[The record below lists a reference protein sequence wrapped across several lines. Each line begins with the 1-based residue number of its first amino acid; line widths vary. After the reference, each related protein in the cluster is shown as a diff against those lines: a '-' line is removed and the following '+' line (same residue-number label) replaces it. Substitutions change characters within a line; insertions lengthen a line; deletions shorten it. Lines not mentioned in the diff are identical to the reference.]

1 MSVAIF
7 HCLEPVE
14 LIILKK
20 PELNP
25 TFSSLKANFAM
36 PDKIKSYNFITES
49 SFCYARQENNSYFIA
64 TFIKTLL

>member
-20 PELNP
+20 NELNP
-25 TFSSLKANFAM
+25 IFSSLKDNFAM
-36 PDKIKSYNFITES
+36 PDK
-49 SFCYARQENNSYFIA
+49 
-64 TFIKTLL
+64 KTTVKFFKDTVTIILDTPTK